1 MTFGAGREP
10 SAAGGGVQRAR
21 PALSRF
27 FFATTSAGRLQEPS
41 GSCKFNWLRVQSSMS
56 SMKDALLFRK
66 GLGHNANGRSLV
78 MTPELSSDRA
88 VRNTE
93 VAGLAILAGSALA
106 HSSALVAT
114 VRLEWRRR
122 CVAARGV
129 ARV

>member
-1 MTFGAGREP
+1 MMVKRLMGG
-10 SAAGGGVQRAR
+10 SA
-21 PALSRF
+21 RF
-27 FFATTSAGRLQEPS
+27 WQQQWP
-41 GSCKFNWLRVQSSMS
+41 KY
-56 SMKDALLFRK
+56 LFIQPF
-66 GLGHNANGRSLV
+66 L
-78 MTPELSSDRA
+78 LSSDRA

-106 HSSALVAT
+106 HSSAFVAT